1 MFGTR
6 HDYQVAGRGN
16 DATTRTLTND
26 NECIALTRHTL
37 PERGE
42 RKIFTHHHLVSSKQI
57 KGVLRCKFDSNGL
70 ATSFAL
76 GFARSTAAS
85 QKVEG
90 TAV

>member
-42 RKIFTHHHLVSSKQI
+42 RKIFFYTPSSRFFETD
-57 KGVLRCKFDSNGL
+57 KGR
-70 ATSFAL
+70 AAL
-76 GFARSTAAS
+76 QVR
-85 QKVEG
+85 
-90 TAV
+90 